1 MSVCDHRVP
10 FGAILARAR
19 GDRLFYALA
28 GGYLSIIPALPAPTH
43 INDIAKKIATGNNIY
58 KTFLWVLKAIK
69 TIFRLTFILLYTL
82 LLNPAPKKECCLKI
96 WKNERDKIN
105 CMWKSATIKEGR
117 LSGAT
122 PLCDCT
128 AMCLWQSVGH
138 CNGYVASR

>member
-43 INDIAKKIATGNNIY
+43 IYDIAKKIATGNNIY

-69 TIFRLTFILLYTL
+69 TIFRLTSILIYFI
-82 LLNPAPKKECCLKI
+82 AEECCLKI
-96 WKNERDKIN
+96 WKNDNSKRQDQLYVEKRHNKGGSSERGD
-105 CMWKSATIKEGR
+105 TI
-117 LSGAT
+117 
-122 PLCDCT
+122 
-128 AMCLWQSVGH
+128 V
-138 CNGYVASR
+138 